1 LPKSVQFVQLWE
13 PYNVGLCPRF
23 PLGAKLLDPHISAQA
38 TALGM
43 PPELIAKK
51 LIKLF
56 LFGGFKVA
64 QGY

>member
-1 LPKSVQFVQLWE
+1 M
-13 PYNVGLCPRF
+13 GLCPRF